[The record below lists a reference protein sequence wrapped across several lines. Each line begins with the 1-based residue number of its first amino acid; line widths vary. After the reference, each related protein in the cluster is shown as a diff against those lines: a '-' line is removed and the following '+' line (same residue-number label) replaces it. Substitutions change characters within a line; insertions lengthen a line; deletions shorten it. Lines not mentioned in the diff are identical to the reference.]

1 LSRVSDSGGA
11 AEALTSPA
19 PDADEVGHFWPEELP
34 GGRAVIFTTTGRGD
48 TEPFKIS
55 IHSSD
60 RPGHRDLLDTGRSAR
75 YSPSGHLLY
84 TVASSLMAV
93 PFDARALQVTG
104 KAAPILENVAGLR
117 NAGAAFFSIS
127 ESGTLVYGPSRD
139 ITSRTDLW
147 RHDVAR
153 GMWTKLTTTA
163 PPDFAPV
170 WASDP
175 ERVIYASNG
184 RTAAY
189 DIFSIAP
196 DGSAGPELVFE
207 SPDNKFPSSWSP
219 TTKRLAYVEYT
230 ALTNADIWLLDL
242 SGPAKASVF
251 ANTRFSE
258 FGPDFSPDGRWLA
271 YDSDESGRRE
281 VFVRPVPPRSGR
293 KMQVS
298 TQGGAR
304 PRFSRDGSQLF
315 YISNDRLMATRISF
329 AGDELR
335 PGDTSVRA
343 RFPYSGGAVANYAV
357 LPDGRVLRIRRE
369 PTEVVVDRLIVV
381 QDWVSQLLG
390 RSDSR

>member
-1 LSRVSDSGGA
+1 M
-11 AEALTSPA
+11 E
-19 PDADEVGHFWPEELP
+19 
-34 GGRAVIFTTTGRGD
+34 
-48 TEPFKIS
+48 
-55 IHSSD
+55 
-60 RPGHRDLLDTGRSAR
+60 
-75 YSPSGHLLY
+75 
-84 TVASSLMAV
+84 SL
-93 PFDARALQVTG
+93 R
-104 KAAPILENVAGLR
+104 
-117 NAGAAFFSIS
+117 
-127 ESGTLVYGPSRD
+127 
-139 ITSRTDLW
+139 
-147 RHDVAR
+147 RH
-153 GMWTKLTTTA
+153 THH
-163 PPDFAPV
+163 
-170 WASDP
+170 
-175 ERVIYASNG
+175 
-184 RTAAY
+184 
-189 DIFSIAP
+189 
-196 DGSAGPELVFE
+196 
-207 SPDNKFPSSWSP
+207 
-219 TTKRLAYVEYT
+219 
-230 ALTNADIWLLDL
+230 DL
-242 SGPAKASVF
+242 SGPAKAIVF
-251 ANTRFSE
+251 ANKRFRE
-258 FGPDFSPDGRWLA
+258 IGNHFSPDGRWLA